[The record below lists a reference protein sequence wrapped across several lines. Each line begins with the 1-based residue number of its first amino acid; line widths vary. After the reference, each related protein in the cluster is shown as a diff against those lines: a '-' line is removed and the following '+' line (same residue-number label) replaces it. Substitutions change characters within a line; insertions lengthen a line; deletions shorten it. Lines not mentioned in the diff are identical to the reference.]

1 MVKIKPIVSIK
12 IQFLN
17 NVFNRLLI
25 VTFQKK
31 IKFPLNKTEMHGFS
45 IPDLFTDLLQ
55 KSTGRL
61 LITSYQVATKA
72 HSVNFT
78 SQFKK
83 GYKNTNA
90 TLP

>member
-1 MVKIKPIVSIK
+1 
-12 IQFLN
+12 
-17 NVFNRLLI
+17 
-25 VTFQKK
+25 
-31 IKFPLNKTEMHGFS
+31 MHGFS

-78 SQFKK
+78 YQFKK

>member
-1 MVKIKPIVSIK
+1 
-12 IQFLN
+12 
-17 NVFNRLLI
+17 
-25 VTFQKK
+25 
-31 IKFPLNKTEMHGFS
+31 MHGFS
-45 IPDLFTDLLQ
+45 ILDLFTDL

-83 GYKNTNA
+83 DYKNTNA